1 MEIKGE
7 QPKPEEEHGGVWEMP
22 IEVRVEE
29 CLSRIVKFLYDL
41 ENAEG
46 GMFDVRDL
54 DISSRNN
61 GFLTVKFTL
70 TSAYM
75 KGPAK

>member
-1 MEIKGE
+1 M
-7 QPKPEEEHGGVWEMP
+7 WEMP

-61 GFLTVKFTL
+61 GFLSVKFTL

-75 KGPAK
+75 KGPSK